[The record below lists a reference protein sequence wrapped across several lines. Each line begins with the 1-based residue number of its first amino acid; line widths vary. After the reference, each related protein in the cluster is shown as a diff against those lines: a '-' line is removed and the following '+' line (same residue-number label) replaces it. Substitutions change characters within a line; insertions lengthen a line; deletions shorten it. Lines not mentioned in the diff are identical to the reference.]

1 MHKQEIVLSEPL
13 MSLDPATDLD
23 EPNAKMDL
31 NEGNLSNK
39 ISKYNEELTKEMH
52 KQEIVLSEPLMSLD
66 PATDLDEPNAKM
78 DLNEGNLSNKISKYN
93 EELTKEMH
101 KQEIVLSE
109 PLMSLDPGKWVF
121 PLSGSQRHDLVQN
134 GPQQMLDTCDENYP
148 LDNNKRHFSNFHYTR
163 KLSNGETQHRRWL
176 VYSQSQDKIYCFP
189 CTVFS
194 NLQTQMIREGCCDW
208 KHLSTIL
215 QRHEKSKEHMV
226 CMIKWVE
233 FDKRIKLGKTI
244 DQENEKR
251 IRESQKHWYNLFE
264 KLINVINFL
273 ASHNLSFRGHRESM
287 KLDDSNNSGNFI
299 DLLKLLS
306 KYDHSL
312 QNHFQLINEKQLAQ
326 HYLSHDIQNEL
337 IKLMSKKVIEEIIS
351 KVKLVKY
358 YAFMLDCTRDIS
370 RVEQM
375 SIILR
380 FCNTSTGDIEE
391 HFIGFIA
398 VDSTTGEH
406 LTNIILHELKSNGLD
421 IQDCRGQ
428 GFDNGANM
436 VGINKGVKTRIL
448 NINPKAFFAPCG
460 CHSWNLILVDA
471 AKSSITAT
479 TFFGFIQKIY
489 LLFSKSSKRWD
500 LIKDKLKLTLKS
512 LSETRWESRIA
523 AVKAILFQFDDIIDC
538 INILKMQIVD
548 AETLCDCEAILKEM
562 LTFEFI
568 VAIHV
573 WYEILLR
580 VNNISKIWQ
589 SVQVNLKMAVDS
601 LNNFCN
607 WIQEYRD
614 IGFNKSIIES
624 RQFIE
629 KSSYEIELNFKNK
642 RIAKKKKMFSYEH
655 TDEPIENGI
664 VNIRTHLRPMSDAPI
679 IVQPTRAPRATAQ
692 GDVIQIAPQIFVPD
706 VPAGGSNAISNDDD
720 ILFALNALKRKICYE
735 KHSSLTV
742 YHTVGDVEQPSVLH
756 AVPNSNSF
764 I

>member
-1 MHKQEIVLSEPL
+1 MGIWCASKRKRKAEMMQVNQA
-13 MSLDPATDLD
+13 MSTSMMKFLNKTSTSTTTDLD
-23 EPNAKMDL
+23 EPNIKMDL
-31 NEGNLSNK
+31 NEGNLSNN
-39 ISKYNEELTKEMH
+39 ISKYNEEMTKEVET
-52 KQEIVLSEPLMSLD
+52 KSDLETSPPINTFENKEITLYVNSNINNIC
-66 PATDLDEPNAKM
+66 DL
-78 DLNEGNLSNKISKYN
+78 
-93 EELTKEMH
+93 EMH

-121 PLSGSQRHDLVQN
+121 PLSGSQRHDLVQH
-134 GPQQMLDTCDENYP
+134 GPQQMLEICDENYP

-163 KLSNGETQHRRWL
+163 KLSNRETQHRRWL
-176 VYSQSQDKIYCFP
+176 F
-189 CTVFS
+189 FS

-215 QRHEKSKEHMV
+215 QRHEKSQEHMV

-233 FDKRIKLGKTI
+233 FDKRIKLGKKI
-244 DQENEKR
+244 DRENEKR
-251 IRESQKHWYNLFE
+251 ICESQKHWYNLFK

-273 ASHNLSFRGHRESM
+273 ASHNLSFRGHRESI

-312 QNHFQLINEKQLAQ
+312 QNHFQLINEKKLAQ

-337 IKLMSKKVIEEIIS
+337 IKLMSKKVIEEIII

-471 AKSSITAT
+471 VKSSITAK

-642 RIAKKKKMFSYEH
+642 RIAKKKKCLVMN
-655 TDEPIENGI
+655 TLMN
-664 VNIRTHLRPMSDAPI
+664 L
-679 IVQPTRAPRATAQ
+679 
-692 GDVIQIAPQIFVPD
+692 
-706 VPAGGSNAISNDDD
+706 
-720 ILFALNALKRKICYE
+720 
-735 KHSSLTV
+735 
-742 YHTVGDVEQPSVLH
+742 
-756 AVPNSNSF
+756 
-764 I
+764 